1 MMAAMSWAWDIL
13 LRWLHVVSACL
24 LVGAAFFYAMTS
36 RGASGP
42 PDDGLDAHATR
53 VLKMLA
59 RAAILVLLATGIYN
73 MLLNRAAYH
82 QNLPL
87 THALLGSHALLA
99 LIILA
104 ALEIGLST
112 RRSKQARAAW
122 MAIALVLMLLTVAVA
137 SSLKYAREH
146 PRQDSRELRSI

>member
-1 MMAAMSWAWDIL
+1 MSWAWIIL

-24 LVGAAFFYAMTS
+24 LVGGAFFYAMTT
-36 RGASGP
+36 RGANGQSDRGP
-42 PDDGLDAHATR
+42 AGRVTR

-73 MLLNRAAYH
+73 MLSNRAAYH
-82 QNLPL
+82 KNLPL

-104 ALEIGLST
+104 ALEIGLSA

-122 MAIALVLMLLTVAVA
+122 LALALVLMLITVAVA
-137 SSLKYAREH
+137 SSLKFAREH
-146 PRQDSRELRSI
+146 PRQDSRELRAL